1 MNTEATS
8 DVNKHTFQEEVCTA
22 FDFLMQNW
30 LKISRDPKTTEAILT
45 TLVPMISLLPEQ
57 QDSERIVKLIPVC
70 LNLSKKRNVRL
81 AAVRLVLYLFGICL
95 SLWKSILI

>member
-1 MNTEATS
+1 MSVITKYCEAINDYILNEEEAAS
-8 DVNKHTFQEEVCTA
+8 DVNKHTFQEEICTA

-30 LKISRDPKTTEAILT
+30 LKTSRDPKTTEAILT
-45 TLVPMISLLPEQ
+45 TLAPMISLLPEQ

-81 AAVRLVLYLFGICL
+81 GAVR
-95 SLWKSILI
+95 